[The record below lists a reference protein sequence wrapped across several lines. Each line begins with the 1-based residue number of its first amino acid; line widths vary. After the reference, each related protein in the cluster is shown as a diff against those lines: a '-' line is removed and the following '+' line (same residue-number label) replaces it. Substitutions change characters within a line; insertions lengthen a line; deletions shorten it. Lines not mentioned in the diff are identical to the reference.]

1 MDLDLLFDRF
11 APVEIRE
18 RSLPHWR
25 QDGKLY
31 FVTWRQE
38 DSIAQVKREQL
49 IRERK
54 AFIEMYGDPATTRL
68 SSNASREYYRLFS
81 DRVQRWLDAG
91 DGSCVLRELRP
102 RLIVRD
108 AVHHFEGKRYRLGSF
123 AIAGN
128 HVHALVLPLA
138 GIDLSKILHS
148 WKSFTAN
155 KINKALDRR
164 GPLWAVESYDHLVR
178 STESLD
184 RIQTYIHAHEEQGAY
199 VERRQF

>member
-11 APVEIRE
+11 ATVEIRK

-31 FVTWRQE
+31 FITWRQE
-38 DSIAQVKREQL
+38 DSVAHVKREQL

-54 AFIEMYGDPATTRL
+54 AFIERYGDPSTTRF
-68 SSNASREYYRLFS
+68 STDVSRRYYRLFRE
-81 DRVQRWLDAG
+81 RVQRWLDAG

-108 AVHHFEGKRYRLGSF
+108 ALHHFEGYRYRLGSF

-128 HVHALVLPLA
+128 HVHALVLPVA
-138 GIDLSKILHS
+138 GIDLSKIIHS

-155 KINKALDRR
+155 EINRALGRR

-178 STESLD
+178 SKESLG
-184 RIQTYIHAHEEQGAY
+184 RIQAYIHAHEDQGAY
-199 VERRQF
+199 VERRQL